1 MQIVKW
7 IAAAAVATLFAGCA
21 AQPEIP
27 FDKSANAN
35 IHTIGVVTPAMPDK
49 PNIWLASDVG
59 QSFGLIGALVDVSLQ
74 DARNRKVWA
83 MLESRGVDPK
93 DKFVDAIQASL
104 KAQGYDAKLVA
115 VPRKEGEVLKT
126 YPTPAESGAD
136 AYLDINVV
144 NYGYVAAGIGK
155 STPYR
160 PFVYLNCKLVRASDS
175 AVLMQDAIFYDPV
188 APFGQG
194 KNVSLSPDPAYTFI
208 DFDAMEAKPDQVVS
222 GIDASMHTTTDA
234 LGRLLR

>member
-7 IAAAAVATLFAGCA
+7 VAAAAVATLFAGCA

-27 FDKSANAN
+27 FDKSANAG
-35 IHTIGVVTPAMPDK
+35 IHTIGVVTPSMPDK

-59 QSFGLIGALVDVSLQ
+59 QSFGLIGALIDVSLQ

-83 MLESRGVDPK
+83 MLESRGIDPK
-93 DKFVDAIQASL
+93 DKFEHAIEASL
-104 KAQGYDAKLVA
+104 KAQGYDAKFVA
-115 VPRKEGEVLKT
+115 VPRKEGEALKT
-126 YPTPAESGAD
+126 YPAAAETGAD
-136 AYLDINVV
+136 AYLDITGM

-175 AVLMQDAIFYDPV
+175 SVLMQDAIFYDPV

-194 KNVSLSPDPAYTFI
+194 KNVSISPDPDYTFV
-208 DFDAMEAKPDQVVS
+208 DFDAMEAAPDKVVS
-222 GIDASMHTTTDA
+222 GLDASMHTTTDA